1 VLVSWFAT
9 SDTVAARGNAG
20 GHGDLHHQPGTVRPG
35 SSSLPHE
42 DRPHRHR
49 PSRIETEGL
58 PNVREYSNPGSTP
71 LVIDDTTTLTSAI
84 VVNAMETPNRVVL
97 ARSVDG
103 DWQDVTA
110 REFHDEVAGVAK
122 GLVAAGI
129 GPGARVALLSRTRYE
144 WTLIDY
150 AIWYA
155 GGVTVP
161 VYETSSPDQ
170 IRWIL
175 ADAECVF
182 AVVEAP
188 EHAASVEKIRHDV
201 PALLDVLVIDEGAVD
216 ALTTRGAAVSSEDLE
231 QRRSA
236 VRAGDPATIIYTSG
250 TTGRP
255 KGCLLTHR
263 NFIDALTACIQ
274 QVPDLFAP
282 GASTLLFLPLAH
294 VFARILEVATMMAGL
309 RLGHSPSIATL
320 GADLAAFKPT
330 FILGAPRVFEK
341 VYNTASNKATGDGKG
356 RIFAMAA
363 DVAIAYST
371 ALSENRKPGL
381 SIHARHALFD
391 RLVYS
396 KFRAALGGRLRFAIS
411 GSAPLAARTAHFYM
425 GVGIEIIEGWGLT
438 ETTAAVAVNL
448 VGATKIGT
456 VGRVLPWT
464 TVRVE
469 DDGELVVKGPQVFAG
484 YLGNQAA
491 TDAVLTPDGWFRTGD
506 LGSIDDDGYVTI
518 TGRKKEIIVTANGKN
533 VSPSQLEEIIGYH
546 PLVNAAMVVGDRR
559 PFVAA
564 LVTLDPDGVGLW
576 RDRHQKTGDL
586 NELTTDADLRAEI
599 AFAIAEAN
607 ATVSRAESIRKFEIL
622 PVEWSVE
629 GGQLTPSFKLK
640 RRVILAECADAV
652 ERLYVD
658 SRGQDD

>member
-1 VLVSWFAT
+1 M
-9 SDTVAARGNAG
+9 
-20 GHGDLHHQPGTVRPG
+20 
-35 SSSLPHE
+35 
-42 DRPHRHR
+42 
-49 PSRIETEGL
+49 
-58 PNVREYSNPGSTP
+58 REYSNPGSTP
-71 LVIDDTTTLTSAI
+71 LVVDDTTTLTSAI
-84 VVNAMETPNRVVL
+84 VVNATETPNRIVL
-97 ARSVDG
+97 ARAIDG
-103 DWQDVTA
+103 DWHDVSA
-110 REFHDEVAGVAK
+110 RQFHDEVVGVAK
-122 GLVAAGI
+122 GLMEVGV
-129 GPGARVALLSRTRYE
+129 GPGDRVALLSRTRYE

-155 GGVTVP
+155 GAVTVP

-175 ADAECVF
+175 ADAQCVL
-182 AVVEAP
+182 AIVEAP
-188 EHAASVEKIRHDV
+188 GHSASVETIRHDV
-201 PALLDVLVIDEGAVD
+201 PALIDVLVIDGGAVD
-216 ALTTRGAAVSSEDLE
+216 ALTSRGAAVSTDDLE
-231 QRRSA
+231 QRRGA
-236 VRAGDPATIIYTSG
+236 VRAGDLATIIYTSG

-263 NFIDALTACIQ
+263 NFVDELTACIQ
-274 QVPDLFAP
+274 QVPELFAP

-294 VFARILEVATMMAGL
+294 VFARILEVATMMKGL
-309 RLGHSPSIATL
+309 RLGHSPSIASL
-320 GADLAAFKPT
+320 GTDLAAFKPT

-356 RIFAMAA
+356 KIFQMAA

-381 SIHARHALFD
+381 GLRTRHAVFD

-396 KFRAALGGRLRFAIS
+396 KFRAALGGRLRYAIS

-425 GVGIEIIEGWGLT
+425 GVDIEIIEGWGLT
-438 ETTAAVAVNL
+438 ETTAAASVNL

-456 VGRVLPWT
+456 VGKPLPWT

-469 DDGELVVKGPQVFAG
+469 DDGELLVKGPQIFRG

-491 TDAVLTPDGWFRTGD
+491 TDDVLTPDGWFRTGD

-518 TGRKKEIIVTANGKN
+518 TGRKKEIIVTAAGKN
-533 VSPSQLEEIIGYH
+533 VSPGQLEEIIGNH
-546 PLVNAAMVVGDRR
+546 RLIGAAMVVGDQR

-564 LVTLDPDGVGLW
+564 LVTLDPDGVSFW
-576 RDRHQKTGDL
+576 RDQHQKTGDL
-586 NELTTDADLRAEI
+586 NELTTDPDLRAEI
-599 AFAIAEAN
+599 ASAVDEAN
-607 ATVSRAESIRKFEIL
+607 ATVSRAESIRKFDIL

-640 RRVILAECADAV
+640 RRVVLAECADAID
-652 ERLYVD
+652 RLYVD
-658 SRGQDD
+658 TRGQSD

>member
-1 VLVSWFAT
+1 M
-9 SDTVAARGNAG
+9 
-20 GHGDLHHQPGTVRPG
+20 
-35 SSSLPHE
+35 
-42 DRPHRHR
+42 
-49 PSRIETEGL
+49 
-58 PNVREYSNPGSTP
+58 REFSNPGSTP
-71 LVIDDTTTLTSAI
+71 LVVDDSTTLTSAI
-84 VVNAMETPNRVVL
+84 VANATDTPNRAVL
-97 ARSVDG
+97 ARLVDG
-103 DWQDVTA
+103 IWVDVTA
-110 REFHDEVAGVAK
+110 RQFHDEVVGVAK
-122 GLVAAGI
+122 GLVAAGVQ
-129 GPGARVALLSRTRYE
+129 PGARIALLSRTRYE
-144 WTLIDY
+144 WTLLDY

-155 GGVTVP
+155 GAVTVP

-170 IRWIL
+170 IKWIL

-182 AVVEAP
+182 AIVEAP
-188 EHAASVEKIRHDV
+188 EHAASVDKIRVDV
-201 PALLDVLVIDEGAVD
+201 PALLDVLVIDDGAVD
-216 ALTTRGAAVSSEDLE
+216 SLTKRGISVSPDDLE
-231 QRRSA
+231 ARRSMA
-236 VRAGDPATIIYTSG
+236 RAGDVATIIYTSG

-263 NFIDALTACIQ
+263 NFIDELTACMQ
-274 QVPDLFAP
+274 QLPALFAP

-309 RLGHSPSIATL
+309 RLGHSPSIATV

-341 VYNTASNKATGDGKG
+341 VYNTASNTATGDGKG
-356 RIFAMAA
+356 RIFAIAA

-371 ALSENRKPGL
+371 ALTENRKPGL
-381 SIHARHALFD
+381 SLRARHALFD

-425 GVGIEIIEGWGLT
+425 GVGVEIIEGWGLT
-438 ETTAAVAVNL
+438 ETTAAAAVNM

-469 DDGELVVKGPQVFAG
+469 DDGELVVKGPQIFAG
-484 YLGNQAA
+484 YLGNQDA
-491 TDAVLTPDGWFRTGD
+491 TDAVLSPDGWFRTGD

-518 TGRKKEIIVTANGKN
+518 TGRKKEIIVTAAGKN
-533 VSPSQLEEIIGYH
+533 VSPSQLEEIIGNH
-546 PLVNAAMVVGDRR
+546 PLVNAAMVVGDQR
-559 PFVAA
+559 PFIAA
-564 LVTLDPDGVGLW
+564 LVTLDPEGVGFW
-576 RDRHQKTGDL
+576 RDQHQKTGEL
-586 NELTTDADLRAEI
+586 SELTTDPDLRAEI
-599 AFAIAEAN
+599 ASAIEEAN
-607 ATVSRAESIRKFEIL
+607 STVSRAESIRKFEIL

-640 RRVILAECADAV
+640 RRVVLAECADAI

-658 SRGQDD
+658 TRGRRD

>member
-1 VLVSWFAT
+1 
-9 SDTVAARGNAG
+9 
-20 GHGDLHHQPGTVRPG
+20 
-35 SSSLPHE
+35 
-42 DRPHRHR
+42 
-49 PSRIETEGL
+49 
-58 PNVREYSNPGSTP
+58 VREYSNPGSSP
-71 LVIDDTTTLTSAI
+71 LIVADTTTLTDPVVTNAI
-84 VVNAMETPNRVVL
+84 ETPNRVIL

-103 DWQDVTA
+103 EWRDVSA
-110 REFHDEVAGVAK
+110 RQFHAEVVGVAK
-122 GLVAAGI
+122 GLIAAGI

-150 AIWYA
+150 AIWFA
-155 GGVTVP
+155 GAVTVP

-175 ADAECVF
+175 SDSDCVF
-182 AVVEAP
+182 AVVEASA
-188 EHAASVEKIRHDV
+188 HAASVDKIRSEV
-201 PALLDVLVIDEGAVD
+201 PALLDVLVIDEGAVES
-216 ALTTRGAAVSSEDLE
+216 LTSRGASVSDADLE

-236 VRAGDPATIIYTSG
+236 VRADDLATIIYTSG

-263 NFIDALTACIQ
+263 NFISELTGCMQ
-274 QVPDLFAP
+274 QVPALFAD

-330 FILGAPRVFEK
+330 FVLGAPRVFEK

-356 RIFAMAA
+356 RIFTMAA
-363 DVAIAYST
+363 DVAVAYST
-371 ALSENRKPGL
+371 ALTEHRKPGL
-381 SIHARHALFD
+381 GLRARHAVFD

-396 KFRAALGGRLRFAIS
+396 KFRAALGGQLRYAIS

-425 GVGIEIIEGWGLT
+425 GVGIEILEGWGLT
-438 ETTAAVAVNL
+438 ETTAAASVNR

-469 DDGELVVKGPQVFAG
+469 DDGELLVKGPQIFTG

-491 TDAVLTPDGWFRTGD
+491 TDEVLTADGWFRTGD

-518 TGRKKEIIVTANGKN
+518 TGRKKELIVTANGKN
-533 VSPSQLEEIIGYH
+533 VSPSQLEEIIGNH
-546 PLVNAAMVVGDRR
+546 PLVNAAMVVGDQR
-559 PFVAA
+559 PFIAA
-564 LVTLDPDGVGLW
+564 LVTLDPDGVRFW
-576 RDRHQKTGDL
+576 RDQHGKTGEL
-586 NELTTDADLRAEI
+586 SELTTDPDLRAEI
-599 AFAIAEAN
+599 SSAIDDAN
-607 ATVSRAESIRKFEIL
+607 ETVSRAESIRKFEIL

-640 RRVILAECADAV
+640 RRVVLAECADTI

-658 SRGQDD
+658 TRGSQGD

>member
-1 VLVSWFAT
+1 
-9 SDTVAARGNAG
+9 
-20 GHGDLHHQPGTVRPG
+20 
-35 SSSLPHE
+35 
-42 DRPHRHR
+42 
-49 PSRIETEGL
+49 
-58 PNVREYSNPGSTP
+58 VREYSNPGSTP
-71 LVIDDTTTLTSAI
+71 LVVDDSTTLTSAI
-84 VVNAMETPNRVVL
+84 VVNAVETPNRVVL
-97 ARSVDG
+97 ARSVGG
-103 DWQDVTA
+103 DWVDVTA
-110 REFHDEVAGVAK
+110 RQFHDEVVGVAK
-122 GLVAAGI
+122 GLMAAGV

-144 WTLIDY
+144 WTLVDY

-155 GGVTVP
+155 GAVTVP
-161 VYETSSPDQ
+161 VYETSSPGQ

-182 AVVEAP
+182 AIVEAP
-188 EHAASVEKIRHDV
+188 EHAASVEKIRQDV
-201 PALLDVLVIDEGAVD
+201 PALLDVLVIDDGAVES
-216 ALTTRGAAVSSEDLE
+216 LTSRGLTISSDDLE

-236 VRAGDPATIIYTSG
+236 VRAGDLATIIYTSG

-263 NFIDALTACIQ
+263 NFVDELTACIQ
-274 QVPDLFAP
+274 QVPELFAP

-294 VFARILEVATMMAGL
+294 VFARILEVATMMEGL
-309 RLGHSPSIATL
+309 RLGHSPSIANV

-356 RIFAMAA
+356 KIFDTAVG
-363 DVAIAYST
+363 VAIAYSS
-371 ALSENRKPGL
+371 ALSEHRKPGL
-381 SIHARHALFD
+381 GLRARHALFD

-396 KFRAALGGRLRFAIS
+396 KFRAALGGRLRYAIS

-438 ETTAAVAVNL
+438 ETAAAASVNM

-469 DDGELVVKGPQVFAG
+469 DDGELTVKGPQVFAG

-491 TDAVLTPDGWFRTGD
+491 TDEVLSPDGWFRTGD

-518 TGRKKEIIVTANGKN
+518 TGRKKEMLVTAAGKN
-533 VSPSQLEEIIGYH
+533 VSPSQLEEIIGNH
-546 PLVNAAMVVGDRR
+546 PLVSAAMVVGDQR

-564 LVTLDPDGVGLW
+564 LVTIDPDGLSFW
-576 RDRHQKTGDL
+576 RDQHQKTG
-586 NELTTDADLRAEI
+586 ELGELATDPDLRAEI
-599 AFAIAEAN
+599 ASSIAEAN

-622 PVEWSVE
+622 PVEWTVE

-640 RRVILAECADAV
+640 RRVVLTECADAV

-658 SRGQDD
+658 TRDQRD